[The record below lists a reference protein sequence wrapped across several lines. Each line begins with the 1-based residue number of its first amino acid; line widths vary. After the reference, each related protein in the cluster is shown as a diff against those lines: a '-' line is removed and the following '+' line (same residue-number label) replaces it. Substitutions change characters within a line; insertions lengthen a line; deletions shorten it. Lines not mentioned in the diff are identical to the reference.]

1 MSIRAIVVT
10 GKSLYE
16 QVQEVQIESYKDYYK
31 HICCDS
37 FDIVR
42 TEWDGEDISIYLDDE
57 GLLKP
62 QNYGR
67 LVEGYPQPLFGNLVI
82 TGGVD
87 AEGDTLPLP
96 DKFNVI
102 NILKHIGEIEYVTR
116 G

>member
-31 HICCDS
+31 HICCDL

-67 LVEGYPQPLFGNLVI
+67 LV
-82 TGGVD
+82 GG
-87 AEGDTLPLP
+87 LPSTS
-96 DKFNVI
+96 FW
-102 NILKHIGEIEYVTR
+102 
-116 G
+116 